1 VDKEFSFDEWEKTLP
16 EKLVSDPLCQTICY
30 RLAMYLYDLA
40 WRDCVALKQD
50 FRGNQIVSQLIRS
63 SGSICA
69 NIEEAYGRGLGTAD
83 NVRIMRIALGE
94 ARETQGWYFRSRHIL
109 PKELIERRID
119 IVDQVIR
126 LLVNRFPEAAKQLL
140 LANRNSLFAIRHL
153 SFEL

>member
-1 VDKEFSFDEWEKTLP
+1 
-16 EKLVSDPLCQTICY
+16 
-30 RLAMYLYDLA
+30 MYLYDLA

-63 SGSICA
+63 TGGICA

-109 PKELIERRID
+109 PRELIERRID
-119 IVDQVIR
+119 VVDQVIR
-126 LLVNRFPEAAKQLL
+126 LLVNSISRGRK
-140 LANRNSLFAIRHL
+140 AIASR
-153 SFEL
+153 

>member
-1 VDKEFSFDEWEKTLP
+1 M
-16 EKLVSDPLCQTICY
+16 SDPLWQTICY

-63 SGSICA
+63 TGGICA

-109 PKELIERRID
+109 PRELIERRID
-119 IVDQVIR
+119 VVDQVIR
-126 LLVNRFPEAAKQLL
+126 LLVNSISRGRK
-140 LANRNSLFAIRHL
+140 AIASR
-153 SFEL
+153 

>member
-1 VDKEFSFDEWEKTLP
+1 VEKELSFDEWEKTLP
-16 EKLVSDPLCQTICY
+16 DKLVSDPLWRTIHY

-40 WRDCVALKQD
+40 WRDCIALRQD

-63 SGSICA
+63 TGSICA

-109 PKELIERRID
+109 PRELIERRID
-119 IVDQVIR
+119 ILDQVIR
-126 LLVNRFPEAAKQLL
+126 LLVNSISRGRKAIAA
-140 LANRNSLFAIRHL
+140 R
-153 SFEL
+153 